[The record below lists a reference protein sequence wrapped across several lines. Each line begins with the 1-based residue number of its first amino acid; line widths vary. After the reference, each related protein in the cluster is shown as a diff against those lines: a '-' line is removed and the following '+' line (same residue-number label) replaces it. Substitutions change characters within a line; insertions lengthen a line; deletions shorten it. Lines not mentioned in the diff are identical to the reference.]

1 MLLPQMK
8 DLDRLWKLREGDKFL
23 YGNRMIEQLESKTT
37 GQEVSFYQVLKIM
50 GKNVE
55 YIPRYEILKEDFIDG
70 RRKKG

>member
-1 MLLPQMK
+1 MLPKMK
-8 DLDRLWKLREGDKFL
+8 DLDQLWKLREGDKFL
-23 YGNRMIEQLESKTT
+23 YGNRMIEQLETKTT
-37 GQEVSFYQVLKIM
+37 GQEISFYQVLKIM